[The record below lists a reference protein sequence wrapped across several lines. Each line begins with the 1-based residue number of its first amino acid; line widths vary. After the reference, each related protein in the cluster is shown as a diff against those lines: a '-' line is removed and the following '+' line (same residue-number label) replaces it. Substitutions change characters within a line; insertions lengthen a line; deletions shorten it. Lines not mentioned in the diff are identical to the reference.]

1 MRVHFILVFLFA
13 LLSSISFSVYS
24 STEELMLMPYPQS
37 VVQGDG
43 YYQWRTKV
51 KLKIQSEK
59 DRERIASIVNRYK
72 AQLNAYA
79 VRESIELSKGYSKIK
94 VYISEGGNSD
104 LFPDE
109 RYNLKITRRGIS
121 IKAESVEGLNRALST
136 MLQLSEKRE
145 NQLYFPYVEIND
157 APKYTWRGLLL
168 DTSRNYFSVAT
179 IKRQLDA
186 MASAK
191 LNVFHWHLTDDQGWR
206 LESKRY
212 PRLTSV
218 ASEGQYYT
226 QSQIRDVIAYAA
238 DRGIQVLPEID
249 FPGHTSAFAVAY
261 PELMSKDMEYSMT
274 PEWGVHKPLLDPT
287 NPAVYELIDGL
298 VEEMT
303 ELFPFPYIHIGGDEV
318 NPAHWRE
325 NRKIQQFMKEN
336 NIEDFHGLHL
346 YFNERVA
353 KIFQKHNRKLIGWDE
368 ILHDDLSK
376 EFVVQSWRGH
386 DSLIDAASKGYKS
399 ILSTGFYLDQPQ
411 SAAYHYRNF
420 LVPEKQP
427 VPSLLPEN
435 YSYWS
440 FRIPRKRGSAV
451 TGKLAFSDDSAD
463 PVIIEFRNK
472 PAEVANQSEH
482 FLGMKVFWLDT
493 WMGKTEF
500 RLNMVEDKSKGKV
513 KVGNA
518 FYDIHLTKIKPE
530 KFRIRE
536 NVVNTQLQKNVIGGE
551 AALWTELVDENSI
564 DNRLW
569 PRVFVVAERLW
580 SGKNHVDEEFMYRRL
595 EQLVPWSE
603 AMLDLKHLKQSENRL
618 LDLAGTDLLASLLML
633 QKAVEPGHYYHRH
646 HEKSVYH
653 TYSRRDTL
661 DRFVD
666 SLPAENLYQKRL
678 RERLISWLGN
688 KNEQDIRVIRQF
700 FNDAIKNQEYLSQ
713 QTIKGQRF
721 AEVLEISGNAASV
734 ARMGLNLIEMI
745 QKGEEVDHPR
755 ISALYKQTV
764 EQRRL
769 LGETVC
775 TAAELNEILLKY
787 IESELLSHQK

>member
-24 STEELMLMPYPQS
+24 SVDELMLMPYPQS
-37 VVQGDG
+37 VVQGGG
-43 YYQWRTKV
+43 YYQWRSKT
-51 KLKIQSEK
+51 KLKIQSEGK
-59 DRERIASIVNRYK
+59 REKIASVVNRYE
-72 AQLNAYA
+72 ARINAYA
-79 VRESIELSKGYSKIK
+79 LHESIELSKGSSKIK
-94 VYISEGGNSD
+94 VYMTESENSD

-109 RYNLKITRRGIS
+109 SYSLKISRRGVA
-121 IKAESVEGLNRALST
+121 IKVTSVEGLNRALST
-136 MLQLSEKRE
+136 LLQLSEKRDG
-145 NQLYFPYVEIND
+145 QLYFPYVEIND
-157 APKYTWRGLLL
+157 APQYAWRGLLL
-168 DTSRNYFSVAT
+168 DTSRNYFSVET

-206 LESKRY
+206 MESRRY
-212 PRLTSV
+212 PRLTSA

-226 QSQIRDVIAYAA
+226 QSQIRDVVVYAS

-261 PELMSKDMEYSMT
+261 PELMSKKMEYSMT
-274 PEWGVHKPLLDPT
+274 SEWGVHKPLLDPT

-303 ELFPFPYIHIGGDEV
+303 TLFPFPYIHIGGDEV

-325 NRKIQQFMKEN
+325 NRKIQQFMQEN

-368 ILHDDLSK
+368 ILHENLSK

-420 LVPEKQP
+420 LIPEKQV
-427 VPSLLPEN
+427 VPTQLSDR
-435 YSYWS
+435 YTYWD

-451 TGKLAFSDDSAD
+451 TGKLAFSDGSAD

-472 PAEVANQSEH
+472 PAEVANQVEH
-482 FLGMKVFWLDT
+482 FFGLKMFWLDT

-500 RLNMVEDKSKGKV
+500 RLDMVEDKSKGKV

-518 FYDIHLTKIKPE
+518 FYDIYLTKIKPE

-536 NVVNTQLQKNVIGGE
+536 NVANVQLRENIVGGE

-569 PRVFVVAERLW
+569 PRGFVVAERLW
-580 SGKNHVDEEFMYRRL
+580 SGKNHTDEEYMYRRL
-595 EQLVPWSE
+595 EQIVPWSE
-603 AMLDLKHLKQSENRL
+603 AMLGLKHRKQSENRL
-618 LDLAGTDLLASLLML
+618 LGLAGKDLVASLAML

-666 SLPAENLYQKRL
+666 SLPAENLYQKML
-678 RERLISWLGN
+678 RDRLISWLGN
-688 KNEQDIRVIRQF
+688 KNEQDIRVVKQF
-700 FNDAIKNQEYLSQ
+700 FNDTIKNHEYLSLQ
-713 QTIKGQRF
+713 PIREQHLT
-721 AEVLEISGNAASV
+721 EVLEIASNAASV
-734 ARMGLNLIEMI
+734 AKAGLDLIEAVESDKDLNHGRI
-745 QKGEEVDHPR
+745 Q
-755 ISALYKQTV
+755 ALYKQTV

-775 TAAELNEILLKY
+775 SAAELNEILLKHM
-787 IESELLSHQK
+787 ESELLQHQK